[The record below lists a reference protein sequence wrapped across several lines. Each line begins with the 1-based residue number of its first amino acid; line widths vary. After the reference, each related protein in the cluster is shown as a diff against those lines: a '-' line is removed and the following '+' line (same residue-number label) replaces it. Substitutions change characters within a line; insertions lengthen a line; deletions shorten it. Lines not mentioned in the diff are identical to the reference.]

1 MVTSSS
7 ASYGLYLLRAAS
19 GLTTPYSTAFSS
31 SFSSPY
37 TGYSFPTDSR
47 GRSVLPTMATLEE
60 ASDPKNKL
68 IIAGQLADVVQ
79 IQADAATQTGLPNR
93 VAAMTAQCKE
103 VLAAVESIVNGLKTT
118 DGSVA
123 SGDADPALEPYQ
135 KALSRVLGTL
145 HSTLTKVSALLS
157 KADKDVAAQTD
168 KEIARF
174 DITAAGLARLS
185 GLEWESL
192 PSLDTGSTFQ
202 SDPSKLVD
210 ILV

>member
-1 MVTSSS
+1 MVTSSGDY
-7 ASYGLYLLRAAS
+7 ALYLLSAAN
-19 GLTTPYSTAFSS
+19 GTTPYSTLSS
-31 SFSSPY
+31 NFSSPY

-47 GRSVLPTMATLEE
+47 GRSVLPTMATLEA
-60 ASDPKNKL
+60 ASDPESKL
-68 IIAGQLADVVQ
+68 AIAGQLADVVK

-103 VLAAVESIVNGLKTT
+103 VLTAVETIVNGLKTT

-123 SGDADPALEPYQ
+123 SGATDPALEPYQ
-135 KALSRVLGTL
+135 KAISRVLGTL

-157 KADKDVAAQTD
+157 KADKEVAAQTD
-168 KEIARF
+168 KEIARI
-174 DITAAGLARLS
+174 DITAAGLACLS

-192 PSLDTGSTFQ
+192 PSLNTGSTFQ
-202 SDPSKLVD
+202 ADPSKLVD

>member
-1 MVTSSS
+1 MVTSPGDY
-7 ASYGLYLLRAAS
+7 ALYLLSAAN
-19 GLTTPYSTAFSS
+19 GTTPYSTLSS

-47 GRSVLPTMATLEE
+47 GRSVLPTMATLEA
-60 ASDPKNKL
+60 ASDPESKL
-68 IIAGQLADVVQ
+68 AIAGQLADVVK

-103 VLAAVESIVNGLKTT
+103 VLAAVETIINGLKTT

-123 SGDADPALEPYQ
+123 PGATDPALEPYQ
-135 KALSRVLGTL
+135 KAISRVLGTL
-145 HSTLTKVSALLS
+145 HATLTEVSALLS
-157 KADKDVAAQTD
+157 KADKTVAAQTD

-174 DITAAGLARLS
+174 DITAGGLACLS

-192 PSLDTGSTFQ
+192 PSLNTGSTFQ
-202 SDPSKLVD
+202 ADPSKLVD